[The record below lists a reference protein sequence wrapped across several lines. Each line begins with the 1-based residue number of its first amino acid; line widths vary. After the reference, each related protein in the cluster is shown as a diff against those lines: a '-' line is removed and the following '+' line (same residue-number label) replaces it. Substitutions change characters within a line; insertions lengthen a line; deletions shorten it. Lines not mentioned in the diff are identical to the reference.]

1 MRKLR
6 IYDFQDARARLLHE
20 RLCWDLGRDVTPG
33 GYQYAVEH
41 EADTDLTARD
51 FLERSRY
58 ETDAELLG
66 GVTAARYQVVEI
78 EDGPP
83 FSTKQQKVG
92 AMSRILTHHPHR
104 NAPLTR
110 RNVG

>member
-1 MRKLR
+1 M
-6 IYDFQDARARLLHE
+6 
-20 RLCWDLGRDVTPG
+20 

-78 EDGPP
+78 EDGLMPAFFYKAAKGWRYEP
-83 FSTKQQKVG
+83 YFDASSAQKRSAHKKERGV
-92 AMSRILTHHPHR
+92 SE
-104 NAPLTR
+104 
-110 RNVG
+110 

>member
-1 MRKLR
+1 M
-6 IYDFQDARARLLHE
+6 
-20 RLCWDLGRDVTPG
+20 
-33 GYQYAVEH
+33 
-41 EADTDLTARD
+41 TARD

-78 EDGPP
+78 EDGLMPA
-83 FSTKQQKVG
+83 FFYKAAKVG